1 MVKTEFGR
9 TAKFIRVIRNCGIDQ
24 CLLSSDRHVLGEF
37 ENPSS
42 MEKNVQETKLARK
55 VFTFMPTFDNHQRIR
70 ETLKDDGEECR
81 ICLTCSDGI
90 MPEFNG

>member
-1 MVKTEFGR
+1 MDTFSNTSYNGNFWNACSNVLVWVVKTEFGR

-42 MEKNVQETKLARK
+42 MEKNVQENKTSKES
-55 VFTFMPTFDNHQRIR
+55 VY
-70 ETLKDDGEECR
+70 
-81 ICLTCSDGI
+81 
-90 MPEFNG
+90 FNANFW